1 MTSSTKKAGR
11 PKSKVPYKNHIDEM
25 SNFVSKF
32 LIEFIPHCMATVYYN
47 FEFTLNKNKVV
58 EGAVFPK
65 SKNSTAEIFH

>member
-11 PKSKVPYKNHIDEM
+11 PKSKSHKNHIDEM

-32 LIEFIPHCMATVYYN
+32 LIEFIPHCMATVYYK
-47 FEFTLNKNKVV
+47 FEFTLNKSKVV